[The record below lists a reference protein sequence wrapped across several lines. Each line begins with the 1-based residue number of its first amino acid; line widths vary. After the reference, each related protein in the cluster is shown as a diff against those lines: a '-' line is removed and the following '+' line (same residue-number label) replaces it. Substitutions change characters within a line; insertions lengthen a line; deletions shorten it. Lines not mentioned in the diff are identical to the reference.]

1 MNSGGNLFI
10 LFAPHIGIC
19 RGCHLGRYSRDGQ
32 THEGTACGAAV
43 AAFQHCR
50 SGGFIPDAPYL
61 GANPYD
67 YQMQYFISEISKR
80 VQYFNDSKSDN
91 ENQAELARQMYNIV
105 KVMFN
110 LLHV

>member
-1 MNSGGNLFI
+1 
-10 LFAPHIGIC
+10 
-19 RGCHLGRYSRDGQ
+19 
-32 THEGTACGAAV
+32 
-43 AAFQHCR
+43 
-50 SGGFIPDAPYL
+50 
-61 GANPYD
+61 
-67 YQMQYFISEISKR
+67 MQYIISEISKR